1 MRRFMHIND
10 WILSVIESTNLGH
23 FYCQHFDK
31 YALVSLLILISGVF
45 LQFRSHPNTS
55 WKMMFRILLVIANF
69 DALLY
74 IFILNRSNYDLIGIH
89 NKCIWKFWTEID
101 LLKDFHWVT
110 QLVNRKIE
118 YKPPIFYILWHVKCW
133 GHQYTK
139 S

>member
-69 DALLY
+69 DAWLY
-74 IFILNRSNYDLIGIH
+74 IFILHRAHYDLIGIH

-118 YKPPIFYILWHVKCW
+118 YKPPISYILWHVKCW

>member
-55 WKMMFRILLVIANF
+55 WKMMFRILLVIAHF
-69 DALLY
+69 DAWLY
-74 IFILNRSNYDLIGIH
+74 IFILHRSHYDLIGTRH
-89 NKCIWKFWTEID
+89 QSTTLNKGETF
-101 LLKDFHWVT
+101 LKDFHWVT

>member
-45 LQFRSHPNTS
+45 VQFRSHPNTS
-55 WKMMFRILLVIANF
+55 WKMMFRILLVTAHF
-69 DALLY
+69 DAWPY
-74 IFILNRSNYDLIGIH
+74 IFILYRSHYDLIGIH
-89 NKCIWKFWTEID
+89 NKCIWKFNGETF
-101 LLKDFHWVT
+101 LKDFHWVT

-118 YKPPIFYILWHVKCW
+118 YKPPISYILWHVNCW